1 MAFTEAERHT
11 IDDLYKREFKDMTPE
26 EVQLYGRWCAETAA
40 EKKELEVREE
50 AFYKE
55 MTARAELY
63 TAQANESRAAFEKL
77 VAETKEKWGENGQQ
91 E

>member
-1 MAFTEAERHT
+1 MSFTEAERHI
-11 IDDLYKREFKDMTPE
+11 IDNIYKREFQDMTPD

-55 MTARAELY
+55 MNARAELY

-77 VAETKEKWGENGQQ
+77 VAETQAKWGENG

>member
-1 MAFTEAERHT
+1 MSFTEAERHA
-11 IDDLYKREFKDMTPE
+11 IDNIYKREFQDMTPE

-40 EKKELEVREE
+40 EKKDLEVREE

-55 MTARAELY
+55 MNARAELY
-63 TAQANESRAAFEKL
+63 TAQASESRAAFEKL
-77 VAETKEKWGENGQQ
+77 VAETRAKWGENGQQ